1 MARNRRSTRRRRREP
16 LRRGLSTVSPERVKA
31 KEADERPEGLVG
43 SERVVIAGEPVLT
56 YLRRDLAVGAGLGLA
71 LPLIVVGLA
80 VFLK

>member
-1 MARNRRSTRRRRREP
+1 
-16 LRRGLSTVSPERVKA
+16 VKA